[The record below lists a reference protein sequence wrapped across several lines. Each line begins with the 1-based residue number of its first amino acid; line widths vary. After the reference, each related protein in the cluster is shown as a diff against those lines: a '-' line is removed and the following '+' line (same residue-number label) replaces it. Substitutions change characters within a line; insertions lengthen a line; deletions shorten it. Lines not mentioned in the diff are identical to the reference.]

1 MQPYTATSKPSS
13 LMIRN
18 QSKHL
23 LFHCKLTNSHRSHN
37 FEKRIAI
44 YSNLRKELQKKK
56 GLIKKEA
63 SKMGSWIIE

>member
-37 FEKRIAI
+37 FEKESQFTNFKKGAAKEKRI
-44 YSNLRKELQKKK
+44 KKK
-56 GLIKKEA
+56 KQA
-63 SKMGSWIIE
+63 SKMGS

>member
-23 LFHCKLTNSHRSHN
+23 LFHCKLTNSHR
-37 FEKRIAI
+37 
-44 YSNLRKELQKKK
+44 KELQKKK